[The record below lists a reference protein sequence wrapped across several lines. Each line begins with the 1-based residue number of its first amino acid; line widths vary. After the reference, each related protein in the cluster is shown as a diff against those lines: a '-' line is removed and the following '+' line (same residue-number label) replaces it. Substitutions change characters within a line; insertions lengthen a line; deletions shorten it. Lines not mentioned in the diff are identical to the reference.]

1 MDLNHP
7 DTMSPDHGF
16 SMLELM
22 VVLAIIATLALLAMP
37 TYFDKIVREQVVEAL
52 PLADLAKGPIAA
64 AWSSGGT
71 FPVDNAAAGLPD
83 ADKIVNNYVRA
94 MSVREGAIDIT
105 FGNRAHSSI
114 NGKVLTLRAAVVDD
128 TRMVPVTWVCGNAT
142 APDKMTVKGLNNTN
156 IPAIY
161 LPRRCR

>member
-1 MDLNHP
+1 
-7 DTMSPDHGF
+7 
-16 SMLELM
+16 MLELM
-22 VVLAIIATLALLAMP
+22 IVLAVIATLALMAMP

-52 PLADLAKGPIAA
+52 PLADVAKGPIAV
-64 AWSSGGT
+64 AWSSGGV

-83 ADKIVNNYVRA
+83 ADKIVNNYVRSIA
-94 MSVREGAIDIT
+94 VREGAIDIT

-114 NGKVLTLRAAVVDD
+114 TGKVLTLRAAVVEE

-156 IPAIY
+156 VPATY
-161 LPRRCR
+161 LPRACR